1 MKRRLANRR
10 TLVVLL
16 FVALAALVGVAVWRA
31 VATGTAGGQRTV
43 TVRRGNL
50 QAAIETTGK
59 LAARR
64 SVAVTSPA
72 SGSVQLVAVGVGDTV
87 RQGDVLAVLDDAPAR
102 ADVAQAERAVE
113 AAESKL
119 NAARLRAAGDPNALP
134 DAAAAENDVGSAR
147 AALAAAR
154 QRLAGTLLLAPFD
167 GVVAAVNV
175 GEGAAYG
182 AGSPAFTVVDP
193 ASLLVTGDLDE
204 VDRPDVAVEQE
215 ADVTVLAF
223 PGTPLTGHITAL
235 SDIAQTQG
243 GTTVFTVTIAFDQPP
258 KLALLPGMGV
268 ELRIVTTERQGVLL
282 LPSGAIRRAGDRQY
296 VVVRRDGRDQTVEV
310 RTGARSGDDVEVVSG
325 VKEGD
330 VVVLP

>member
-10 TLVVLL
+10 TLVALL
-16 FVALAALVGVAVWRA
+16 VVALAALVGVAVWRA

-59 LAARR
+59 LTARR

-72 SGSVQLVAVGVGDTV
+72 SGRVQLVAVGVGDTV
-87 RQGDVLAVLDDAPAR
+87 RRGDVLAVLDDAPAR
-102 ADVAQAERAVE
+102 ADVAQAERTVA

-119 NAARLRAAGDPNALP
+119 AAAQQRAVSDPNALP
-134 DAAAAENDVGSAR
+134 DAAAAEAGVSDAR

-154 QRLAGTLLLAPFD
+154 QRLAGTLILAPFD

-175 GEGAAYG
+175 AEGVAYG
-182 AGSPAFTVVDP
+182 AGGAAFTIVDP
-193 ASLLVTGDLDE
+193 ADLLVTGDLDE
-204 VDRPDVAVEQE
+204 VDRPLVAVGQE

-243 GTTVFTVTIAFDQPP
+243 GTTVFTVTIAFARPP
-258 KLALLPGMGV
+258 TLALLPGMGV
-268 ELRIVTTERQGVLL
+268 ELHVVTDERAGVLI
-282 LPSGAIRRAGDRQY
+282 LPGAAIRRAGDRQY
-296 VVVRRDGRDQTVEV
+296 VIVRRAGRDENVEV
-310 RTGARSGDDVEVVSG
+310 RTGARSGGDVEVVSG